1 MTIKDYLSVA
11 PEIQQAI
18 DEGRPVVALES
29 TILSHGMP
37 YPENLEFAHNVEKI
51 VRGEGAIPATTAIIG
66 GKLKV
71 GLNAEELEIMCKAN
85 GVGKVSRR
93 DVAVYLATGKTGATT
108 VATTMLIASLAGI
121 RIFATG
127 GIGGVHRGATE
138 TMDISA
144 DLQELAH
151 TPVAVICAGA
161 KSILDIGLTLEYLE
175 TMGVPVVGVDTD
187 DFPAFYCRKSGFRV
201 DYNAKDANEI
211 ARIIKTKWDVGLE
224 GGALIANPIPKEY
237 ELDFDEME
245 AVINRALSMA
255 KEQGIHGK
263 DTTPFLLAHI
273 KDLTG
278 GESLASNLQLAYNNA
293 RVASRIAVE
302 YWQASLRRTYDRHY
316 FKAHRR
322 IQLYRLLQ
330 SSAWRRAG

>member
-1 MTIKDYLSVA
+1 MTTKDYLSIT

-18 DEGRPVVALES
+18 AENRPVVALES

-37 YPENLEFAHNVEKI
+37 FPENLDFAHKVEEI
-51 VRGEGAIPATTAIIG
+51 VRGEGAVPATTAIIG

-71 GLNAEELEIMCKAN
+71 GLNADELEIMCRAN
-85 GVGKVSRR
+85 DVGKVSRR

-121 RIFATG
+121 RVFATG

-151 TPVAVICAGA
+151 TPVAVVCAGA

-175 TMGVPVVGVDTD
+175 TMGVPVLGMDTE
-187 DFPAFYCRKSGFRV
+187 DFPAFYCRRSGFKV
-201 DYNAKDANEI
+201 DYRLKNPAEA
-211 ARIIKTKWDVGLE
+211 ARVIKTKWDVGLA
-224 GGALIANPIPKEY
+224 GGVLIANPIPEEY
-237 ELDFDEME
+237 ELDFDKME
-245 AVINRALSMA
+245 SVINEALAMA

-263 DTTPFLLAHI
+263 NTTPFLLASI

-293 RVASRIAVE
+293 RTASRIAVE
-302 YWQASLRRTYDRHY
+302 YSKLPR
-316 FKAHRR
+316 
-322 IQLYRLLQ
+322 
-330 SSAWRRAG
+330 